1 MLGIVPISSK
11 TPAVCYLEPLCLR
24 RVAKKPSE
32 ALHRSAEW
40 ADNLL
45 LYMTLHNFP
54 LNLQVL
60 FFHFCCVGSKLDS
73 ARL

>member
-40 ADNLL
+40 ADKSVVIHDTAQL
-45 LYMTLHNFP
+45 P
-54 LNLQVL
+54 
-60 FFHFCCVGSKLDS
+60 S
-73 ARL
+73 